1 MNIDTP
7 IRELGSID
15 VTDLRETILALED
28 VAWEED
34 QYRQDE
40 YEVHTAT
47 KSILMIFVDTSRWP
61 DIKVTREVG
70 WDRLANVALPL
81 MNEIIENHYSPCG
94 TVIRAM
100 AAKLLAGKNI
110 TPHWDKHPSFHCG
123 HRIHVPITTNPRVR
137 FNINGKPYQFKV
149 GEAYE
154 INNQKTH
161 SVTNKGNEDRITF
174 IFDYVPLGE
183 IEKLPAAN

>member
-81 MNEIIENHYSPCG
+81 MNEIIENHYSPG
-94 TVIRAM
+94 AV
-100 AAKLLAGKNI
+100 
-110 TPHWDKHPSFHCG
+110 S
-123 HRIHVPITTNPRVR
+123 
-137 FNINGKPYQFKV
+137 Y
-149 GEAYE
+149 
-154 INNQKTH
+154 TH
-161 SVTNKGNEDRITF
+161 LPLPTICSV
-174 IFDYVPLGE
+174 
-183 IEKLPAAN
+183 

>member
-81 MNEIIENHYSPCG
+81 MNEIIENKINVRIPQFFN
-94 TVIRAM
+94 
-100 AAKLLAGKNI
+100 LP
-110 TPHWDKHPSFHCG
+110 TP
-123 HRIHVPITTNPRVR
+123 R
-137 FNINGKPYQFKV
+137 KPKY
-149 GEAYE
+149 
-154 INNQKTH
+154 
-161 SVTNKGNEDRITF
+161 NELF
-174 IFDYVPLGE
+174 
-183 IEKLPAAN
+183 